1 MPRPHLFCSAPKANA
16 TWAKDCDIL
25 LYMTT
30 EHHAGLNTVVLT
42 LGEKENRHF
51 LWRKSILSWSFLYVH
66 LLEKADWFMRA
77 DDDTYVNMDTL
88 RTFLSG
94 RSWKFGIWG
103 CGGCQCRAAMK

>member
-1 MPRPHLFCSAPKANA
+1 MPRPHLSRTAFKVNA
-16 TWAKDCDIL
+16 TWANNCDVL

-42 LGEKENRHF
+42 LGEKEDRHF
-51 LWRKSILSWSFLYVH
+51 LWRKSILSWSFLYVN

-88 RTFLSG
+88 RSFLAG
-94 RSWKFGIWG
+94 RSRGFIWNVEV
-103 CGGCQCRAAMK
+103 